1 MGVSLKNPA
10 IGNNTNSVM
19 PIGPTVDREANPAIG
34 SFRFNTDARS
44 NSGAIEIFDG
54 AKWEL
59 ISVAGLAAVTK
70 DSFSGNS
77 VTTDFT
83 MSRTVPTAYD
93 VVVFIGNVHQNP
105 MMAYSVSGNVI
116 SFTSPPPV
124 RNTVVVLHGLNSTSA

>member
-44 NSGAIEIFDG
+44 NAGAIEIFDG
-54 AKWEL
+54 VKWEL

-70 DSFSGNS
+70 DSFSGDS